1 MKERGQIFT
10 LDMFFAL
17 ALTVLVV
24 SYSGLALEQAR
35 RQAEEYSL
43 RYSLERTANDAADVL
58 VKTRGIQENWEK
70 SMLTVEIPGLS
81 LGPINHISFGKLGGL
96 ARILDNWDNPAWED
110 AMQAVK
116 GLFGGSEK
124 FEVAIFN
131 ESGDEMWRIWP
142 RDETEN
148 SSSENSLE
156 VVVVRR
162 SVIANYGENRYSS
175 GQLWNEEGGRT
186 VFGTENF
193 WIGPGELQAFDWY
206 VILLTIGKAGLPVE
220 IYINIPPFPPPTY
233 KFTPPYLPEGD
244 FWPDEHG
251 GMDEYLVENAYNTIT
266 VVSEGKPNT
275 WAIIYLVAVPA
286 CSQPENAMLALAP
299 KPAILEV
306 KLWR

>member
-10 LDMFFAL
+10 IDMFFAL
-17 ALTVLVV
+17 TLMVLVV

-58 VKTRGIQENWEK
+58 VKTQGIQENWHK
-70 SMLTVEIPGLS
+70 TVPIVETPGLS

-96 ARILDNWDNPAWED
+96 ACILDNWDNPAWED
-110 AMQAVK
+110 AVQAVK

-148 SSSENSLE
+148 SSLENSLE

-175 GQLWNEEGGRT
+175 GQLWNENGGRV

-206 VILLTIGKAGLPVE
+206 AILLTIGRAGLPVE
-220 IYINIPPFPPPTY
+220 IYINIPPVTPPTY
-233 KFTPPYLPEGD
+233 KFTPPYQPGGD
-244 FWPDEHG
+244 VWPDEHG
-251 GMDEYLVENAYNTIT
+251 GMDEYLVENAYNTIA
-266 VVSEGKPNT
+266 VVSEGKPQT
-275 WAIIYLVAVPA
+275 WAIIYLVVVPA
-286 CSQPENAMLALAP
+286 CSQPENAILALAP

>member
-17 ALTVLVV
+17 TLTVLVV

-58 VKTRGIQENWEK
+58 VKTRGMQENWEK
-70 SMLTVEIPGLS
+70 NVLTVETPGLS
-81 LGPINHISFGKLGGL
+81 LGPTNHISFGKFGGL
-96 ARILDNWDNPAWED
+96 SRILDNWDNPAWED
-110 AMQAVK
+110 AVQAVK

-124 FEVAIFN
+124 FEIAIFN

-156 VVVVRR
+156 VAVVRR
-162 SVIANYGENRYSS
+162 FVIANYGENRYSS
-175 GQLWNEEGGRT
+175 GQLWNENGGRT
-186 VFGTENF
+186 VFGTDNF

-206 VILLTIGKAGLPVE
+206 VIFLTIGKAGLPVE

-233 KFTPPYLPEGD
+233 KFNPPYQPGGD

-251 GMDEYLVENAYNTIT
+251 GMDEYLVENAYNTII
-266 VVSEGKPNT
+266 VVSEGKPHT

-286 CSQPENAMLALAP
+286 CSQPENAMLALAL
-299 KPAILEV
+299 KPATLEV

>member
-17 ALTVLVV
+17 TLTVLVV

-58 VKTRGIQENWEK
+58 VKTRGMQENWEK
-70 SMLTVEIPGLS
+70 NVPIVETPGLS
-81 LGPINHISFGKLGGL
+81 LGPTNHISFGKFGGL
-96 ARILDNWDNPAWED
+96 SRILDNWDNPAWED
-110 AMQAVK
+110 AVQAVK

-124 FEVAIFN
+124 FEIAIFN

-156 VVVVRR
+156 VAVVRR
-162 SVIANYGENRYSS
+162 FVIANYGENRYSS
-175 GQLWNEEGGRT
+175 GQLWNENGGRT
-186 VFGTENF
+186 VFGTDNF
-193 WIGPGELQAFDWY
+193 WIDPGELQAFDWY
-206 VILLTIGKAGLPVE
+206 VILLTVGKAGLPVE

-233 KFTPPYLPEGD
+233 KFNPPYQPEGD

-266 VVSEGKPNT
+266 VVSEGKQNT
-275 WAIIYLVAVPA
+275 WAIVYLVAVPA
-286 CSQPENAMLALAP
+286 CSQPENAILALTP
-299 KPAILEV
+299 KLATLEV